1 MNSHYSA
8 LPRTPL
14 PRHTLTLDLASWPN
28 NWNPPQSFL
37 LPPASVSAVTV
48 KIPPFWPADLQVWFA
63 QVEAQVSTRNIASQ
77 RTKFDHVV
85 TALAPEFATE
95 VRDLL
100 LQPPADTSYNVLRAE
115 LIKQTAASE
124 QRHLRQLFTAE
135 KLGDR
140 TPSQLL
146 RRLQQ
151 LLGDAAGPN
160 PDNTFLRELFLQRLP
175 GLVRMVLA
183 SSGDM
188 PLEALATLADKV
200 MEVASPAISFVNVAP
215 LTSEVGQLR
224 SEVAQLREM
233 IAALKIAPSLPYR
246 RARSRSQ
253 STPIACPRSSSPAP
267 LPAEN
272 PPSTCLCCYHR
283 RLGDAA
289 RKCTSPCSWTG
300 NGPAGC

>member
-1 MNSHYSA
+1 MAEQLEPAVELSPSA
-8 LPRTPL
+8 
-14 PRHTLTLDLASWPN
+14 AVVS
-28 NWNPPQSFL
+28 
-37 LPPASVSAVTV
+37 LPPALVSAVTV
-48 KIPPFWPADLQVWFA
+48 KIPPFWPTDLQVWFA
-63 QVEAQVSTRNIASQ
+63 QVKAQFSMWNIASQ

-85 TALAPEFATE
+85 AVLAPEFATE

-100 LQPPADTSYNVLRAE
+100 PPPADTPYEVLRTQ
-115 LIKQTAASE
+115 LIKRTAASE
-124 QRHLRQLFTAE
+124 QRPLHQLFTAE
-135 KLGDR
+135 ELGNC

-151 LLGDAAGPN
+151 LLGDTAGPN

-175 GLVRMVLA
+175 GHVRMVLA

-200 MEVASPAISFVNVAP
+200 MEVASSSISSINVAP

-224 SEVAQLREM
+224 SEVAQLQEM
-233 IAALKIAPSLPYR
+233 IATLKIAPSNPHR
-246 RARSRSQ
+246 WVRSRSQ
-253 STPIACPRSSSPAP
+253 STSAASPRSSSPASP
-267 LPAEN
+267 PAEN
-272 PPSTCLCCYHR
+272 PPSASLCWYHR
-283 RLGDAA
+283 RFGDAA

>member
-1 MNSHYSA
+1 MLS
-8 LPRTPL
+8 PRCP
-14 PRHTLTLDLASWPN
+14 
-28 NWNPPQSFL
+28 
-37 LPPASVSAVTV
+37 
-48 KIPPFWPADLQVWFA
+48 
-63 QVEAQVSTRNIASQ
+63 
-77 RTKFDHVV
+77 
-85 TALAPEFATE
+85 PEFATE

-100 LQPPADTSYNVLRAE
+100 LQPPADTPYNILHAQ
-115 LIKQTAASE
+115 LIKRTTASE
-124 QRHLRQLFTAE
+124 QCHLRQLFT
-135 KLGDR
+135 

-175 GLVRMVLA
+175 GHIRMVLA

-200 MEVASPAISFVNVAP
+200 MEVASPSVSFVNVVP

-224 SEVAQLREM
+224 SEVAQLWEM
-233 IAALKIAPSLPYR
+233 LAALKIAPSNPHR
-246 RARSRSQ
+246 RAQSHSQ
-253 STPIACPRSSSPAP
+253 STLAASPRSRSPAP

-272 PPSTCLCCYHR
+272 PPFASLCWYYR
-283 RLGDAA
+283 RFGDAA

>member
-1 MNSHYSA
+1 M
-8 LPRTPL
+8 
-14 PRHTLTLDLASWPN
+14 
-28 NWNPPQSFL
+28 
-37 LPPASVSAVTV
+37 
-48 KIPPFWPADLQVWFA
+48 
-63 QVEAQVSTRNIASQ
+63 RNITNQ

-85 TALAPEFATE
+85 AALAPEFATE

-100 LQPPADTSYNVLRAE
+100 LQPPADTPYDILRAQ
-115 LIKQTAASE
+115 LIKRTAASE
-124 QRHLRQLFTAE
+124 QRRLRQLFTAE
-135 KLGDR
+135 ELGDR

-175 GLVRMVLA
+175 SHVRMVLA

-200 MEVASPAISFVNVAP
+200 MEVASPSVSSVSVAP

-233 IAALKIAPSLPYR
+233 IAALKVTPSNPHR
-246 RARSRSQ
+246 RGRSRSQ
-253 STPIACPRSSSPAP
+253 STPTTSPRSSSPAP

-272 PPSTCLCCYHR
+272 SPPANLCWYHR
-283 RLGDAA
+283 RFGEGA
-289 RKCTSPCSWTG
+289 RKCTSPCAWTG
-300 NGPAGC
+300 NGQAGC